1 MQALLAGQTFF
12 TQRASQLVLDG
23 FTGKRPTGREGD
35 SQMLT
40 AREREILQLL
50 AEGKIS
56 KEVAALFDLSIKTV
70 QTHRTNRMRKLSCHF
85 IGELVRYVVCNHL
98 VEA

>member
-1 MQALLAGQTFF
+1 
-12 TQRASQLVLDG
+12 
-23 FTGKRPTGREGD
+23 
-35 SQMLT
+35 MLT

-70 QTHRTNRMRKLSCHF
+70 QTHCTNRIAQAQLPLHRRVGPIMPCATISWRPRSGLSVK
-85 IGELVRYVVCNHL
+85 GN
-98 VEA
+98 